1 MSGVHVV
8 GDLAS
13 GRSIIHGLA
22 GAWGGLA
29 AGIFG
34 TQALGGLGGVSFAS
48 QLVGTLAGCGFA
60 LVSGF
65 IVYGGLKAFMG
76 IRMSEEEEQAGA
88 DLSIHKIA
96 ARPEAGISR

>member
-1 MSGVHVV
+1 MSNQT
-8 GDLAS
+8 LAS
-13 GRSIIHGLA
+13 GWALHGLA

-34 TQALGGLGGVSFAS
+34 SQALGGLGGASFAS
-48 QLVGTLAGCGFA
+48 QLVGTLAGRSFA

-76 IRMSEEEEQAGA
+76 IRMSEEDEQSGA

-96 ARPEAGISR
+96 ACPAAGISQ

>member
-1 MSGVHVV
+1 M
-8 GDLAS
+8 
-13 GRSIIHGLA
+13 
-22 GAWGGLA
+22 GGLA

-48 QLVGTLAGCGFA
+48 QLVGTLVGCGFA
-60 LVSGF
+60 LISGF
-65 IVYGGLKAFMG
+65 IVYGGLKAIMG

-96 ARPEAGISR
+96 ARPEAGITR